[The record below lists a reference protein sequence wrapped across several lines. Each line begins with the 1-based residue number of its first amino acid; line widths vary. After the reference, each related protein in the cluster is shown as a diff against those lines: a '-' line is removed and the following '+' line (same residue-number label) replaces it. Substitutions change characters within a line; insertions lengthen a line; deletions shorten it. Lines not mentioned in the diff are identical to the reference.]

1 MVVEIERGLLGAI
14 LGTLLV
20 LLAVLGVI
28 LARAR
33 AKEERYFLAYAD
45 RRQPRPFWAR
55 RRIGGVFRPILPFA
69 LRRRKATRR
78 PSRR

>member
-1 MVVEIERGLLGAI
+1 MIVEIERGLLAVI
-14 LGTLLV
+14 VITLLV
-20 LLAVLGVI
+20 VLAVLGVI

-55 RRIGGVFRPILPFA
+55 RRVGGVFRPLLPFS
-69 LRRRKATRR
+69 LRRRKHSRR